1 MHVSECASFIN
12 HQSQLIDRLRVQEP
26 VQRQL
31 DAAAVGSPHHH
42 SDSGSAAADGFASS
56 SSLSA
61 GGDTDERGHLS
72 PDAIKTGTAAAAGA
86 ATADASTGTD
96 AAASS
101 GDHSAPTSGSSPGAS
116 STQAQPAPAVRT
128 LPPPLA
134 WEVRK
139 TSTSSHVPDRTSEN
153 GTV

>member
-1 MHVSECASFIN
+1 MI
-12 HQSQLIDRLRVQEP
+12 QSQLIDRLRVQEP

-42 SDSGSAAADGFASS
+42 GDNGSAADGFASS

-61 GGDTDERGHLS
+61 GGETDEHGHSS
-72 PDAIKTGTAAAAGA
+72 PATIKTAIGTTGA

-96 AAASS
+96 AAAAS
-101 GDHSAPTSGSSPGAS
+101 GDQSAPTSGSSPGAS
-116 STQAQPAPAVRT
+116 STQAQPTPAART

-139 TSTSSHVPDRTSEN
+139 TSTSSHVPDRTPEQWHC
-153 GTV
+153 VYLFH